1 MIYSFSISIFD
12 LLNQCDT
19 TNRKPAATVCIC
31 RSGHTLTVMHM
42 WKKEWGQTNKQT
54 NIQRKGKVSPAG
66 LLTDINPSICY
77 SLYVRTPRAYLSIDG
92 AGLLHHGVETWCLA
106 GVLASGGARG
116 SGGPGLVSSGR
127 LWDRCGHR
135 TSQLCSTVCWEAHH
149 CPKKLLIYIYCQ
161 VVIWISTIFMSTMH
175 KKKPIIQTKSHP
187 TLAPQCERG
196 VV

>member
-1 MIYSFSISIFD
+1 MIYLFSIYIFD

-42 WKKEWGQTNKQT
+42 WKKELGQTNKQT
-54 NIQRKGKVSPAG
+54 NKGKEKFHQQACWQTSIH
-66 LLTDINPSICY
+66 LLICSLADKEELNY

-92 AGLLHHGVETWCLA
+92 AGLLHHRVETWCLA

-161 VVIWISTIFMSTMH
+161 VIIWISTIFMSTMH
-175 KKKPIIQTKSHP
+175 KKSP
-187 TLAPQCERG
+187 
-196 VV
+196 